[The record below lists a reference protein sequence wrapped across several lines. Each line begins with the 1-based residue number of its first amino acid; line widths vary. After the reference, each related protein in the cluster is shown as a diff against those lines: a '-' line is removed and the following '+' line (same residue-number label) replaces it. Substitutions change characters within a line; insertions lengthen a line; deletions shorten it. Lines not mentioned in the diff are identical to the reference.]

1 MPQTLAQK
9 IIARAA
15 GRTAVNPGEIVTCD
29 VDLAMF
35 HDSSGPRRVAPRL
48 EALGAKVW
56 DPSKVVVVTDHFV
69 PAADVESANILKLT
83 RDWVRDNDIGT
94 FYDMQGIC
102 HIVLAENG
110 HLTPGMFAAGG
121 DSHSTTGGAFAC
133 YMAGYGATEMTG
145 IMVTG
150 DIWVKVPETIRVTWS
165 GSFGIGVCAKDI
177 MLFLCRELGMDNSFR
192 VVEYDGETV
201 AAMDISE
208 RMVLTNMAAELG
220 AETGII
226 GADHTTIAA
235 LAAAGV
241 TVPGDALDWRSDAD
255 ATYAATHSF
264 DAAAL
269 TPMIAAPHNPANTR
283 PVTDY
288 DDIAMDQCY
297 IGACTGAKYADLK
310 MAAAVLKGR
319 HVSPATRLL
328 IAPASTLAT
337 QRAAADGTLAILT
350 ASGAIMMPTG
360 CGACPGMGAGVLGD
374 GETCISSTNR
384 NFQGRMGAASAQV
397 YLASPYSVAAAA
409 ITGRI
414 ADPRQFL
421 T

>member
-15 GRTAVNPGEIVTCD
+15 GRATVATGEIVTCG

-48 EALGAKVW
+48 DALGAKVW
-56 DPSKVVVVTDHFV
+56 DPAKVVVVTDHFV
-69 PAADVESANILKLT
+69 PATDVTSANILKLT
-83 RDWVRDNDIGT
+83 RDWVRDNRIGT

-102 HIVLAENG
+102 HVVIAEHG

-150 DIWVKVPETIRVTWS
+150 EIWVKVPETIRVTWS
-165 GSFGIGVCAKDI
+165 GRFGTGVCAKDV

-192 VVEYDGETV
+192 VVEYDGDTV

-226 GADHTTIAA
+226 AADATTLAA
-235 LAAAGV
+235 LTAAGV
-241 TVPGDALDWRSDAD
+241 TPAADALDWRGDPD
-255 ATYAATHSF
+255 ATYCTHHDF

-269 TPMIAAPHNPANTR
+269 TPMVAAPHNPANTR
-283 PVTDY
+283 PAEDYTDV
-288 DDIAMDQCY
+288 AVDQCY
-297 IGACTGAKYADLK
+297 IGACTGAKYSDLK
-310 MAAAVLKGR
+310 MAATVLEGR
-319 HVSPATRLL
+319 QVAASTRLL
-328 IAPASTLAT
+328 VAPASTLAT
-337 QRAAADGTLAILT
+337 QRAAADGTLAALT
-350 ASGAIMMPTG
+350 DAGAIIMPTG
-360 CGACPGMGAGVLGD
+360 CGACPGMGAGVLAD

-409 ITGRI
+409 ITGRVC
-414 ADPRQFL
+414 DPREFL
-421 T
+421 